1 MPDLAAVVGLHLV
14 LELLHVTQSLPPHTN
29 THTHTHTH
37 TPHRQPLPR
46 RPQGTPPSARPLQPG
61 TPRIV
66 RRAAAIRWGPS
77 AWRPPQQHG
86 SGSATLWC
94 NTQPRA
100 RAHSDAAAH
109 RALSVQPAR
118 PALPRRVLARSRG
131 AGRGSARETLH
142 RSAPTPTPPSQPPEP
157 DRPTRL
163 RAATRSSNTTTETGF
178 AARCECI
185 CRPRQGPA
193 SKRPNM
199 GQPQGTR
206 GAEKEGRASTRS
218 FGSEGTSAP
227 PPKKLRWP
235 ATAARAAGTRA
246 ASSERVACLS
256 IVEGS
261 VGLHAKAL
269 IFSFLE
275 SLFLR
280 QSAFG
285 SSSLRRTG
293 LSGRLIG
300 QG

>member
-1 MPDLAAVVGLHLV
+1 MMPDLAAVVGLHLV
-14 LELLHVTQSLPPHTN
+14 LELLHVTQSLPPH

-86 SGSATLWC
+86 SATVC
-94 NTQPRA
+94 GAT
-100 RAHSDAAAH
+100 
-109 RALSVQPAR
+109 
-118 PALPRRVLARSRG
+118 RSRELG
-131 AGRGSARETLH
+131 HTAMPLRTVPYRYSQHGQHCLAGCSRDRAAQAGDPPERRCTAPH
-142 RSAPTPTPPSQPPEP
+142 RPPPPPSQPPEP

-178 AARCECI
+178 AARCECV

-261 VGLHAKAL
+261 VGPHAKAL

-280 QSAFG
+280 QPAFG